1 MAHHERLFRPER
13 AHKLDDPERLKWL
26 PPDAV
31 VRKIARP
38 GLRVAD
44 VGAGT
49 GYFALPLARALLPGG
64 RVFAIDMQP
73 EMLQLLRAR
82 VLPDLPIVL
91 VEGEATRTTLQNAS
105 VDVVLLA
112 NVWHELDDQA
122 ASLAEASRIL
132 APGGSIA
139 ILDWRKD
146 VEQPP
151 GPPLEHR
158 IPPSEVARALEQHG
172 WRIDTSED
180 IGTYNYLIVAARDQ
194 RRDPSS

>member
-1 MAHHERLFRPER
+1 MAAEER
-13 AHKLDDPERLKWL
+13 
-26 PPDAV
+26 PP
-31 VRKIARP
+31 P
-38 GLRVAD
+38 H
-44 VGAGT
+44 
-49 GYFALPLARALLPGG
+49 PL
-64 RVFAIDMQP
+64 
-73 EMLQLLRAR
+73 
-82 VLPDLPIVL
+82 
-91 VEGEATRTTLQNAS
+91 
-105 VDVVLLA
+105 
-112 NVWHELDDQA
+112 LDDQA

-172 WRIDTSED
+172 WRIDTAEAL
-180 IGTYNYLIVAARDQ
+180 GTYNYLIVAARDQ